1 MVVAAVVVVVVAAS
15 VVVVVV
21 GDSVVVVV
29 VAPAVVV
36 VVVGESVVVVVVGP
50 DVVVV
55 VVAIGPRLDRVKS
68 AAPSN
73 PARRSVKKV
82 DRYSTDGK
90 STSTLPIVSKN
101 RSSFVSLLENRA
113 PR

>member
-1 MVVAAVVVVVVAAS
+1 VVVAAVVVVVVVGAS

-21 GDSVVVVV
+21 G
-29 VAPAVVV
+29 PTVVV
-36 VVVGESVVVVVVGP
+36 VVVGASVVVVVVGP
-50 DVVVV
+50 AVVVV

-73 PARRSVKKV
+73 PSRRSVRKV
-82 DRYSTDGK
+82 DRYSIDGK

-101 RSSFVSLLENRA
+101 SSSFVSLLEKTA